1 MPDTDIHS
9 FIQTEEAYERGPGA
23 ELRQTE
29 WEFALTGDEQTQKR
43 VEELNRANKE
53 HYSHAGRFEQL
64 AEWRNQQ
71 HADPLLQRQVE
82 LLWRDYLGNQEDPAV
97 RDRLVKLQ
105 ADQMGHFNR
114 FRAQL
119 DGRDWSENDLNEALA
134 ETTDSAQA
142 QRLWEAA
149 KQVGREAEVRAIE
162 MVELNNRAARALG
175 FRDAY
180 ARNLVLSEVDEA
192 RLFDLLDGLENS
204 SDAPYRAE
212 KAKLDATLAERFG
225 VRVDALRPWHYGDPF
240 FQRPP
245 RASGPDLDPYFKD
258 KDPEALALIAVDSIG
273 LDARPILARSDNWP
287 KPGKNQHAFCTW
299 VKPDTSDIRVL
310 NNLTQSHHW
319 AGVLLH
325 ELGHALAGEYADRSL
340 PQRLVYAPNGIIAET
355 ESQTID
361 RMQNDPLWLQ
371 EAVGIDASRAE
382 QLAREMRQK
391 ARLSQMIMTRWSLV
405 QAHFERA
412 IHADPRQDLRTLWW
426 DMVERFQ
433 LVKRPDGR
441 NEPDWAA
448 KIHNANFPGHYYV
461 YILGELVVSQLN
473 RTLMDEVGGLYGH
486 PAAGE
491 FLVKRLYH
499 LGSKYDWEETAT
511 RATGKPLTVDAYV
524 GEWFE

>member
-64 AEWRNQQ
+64 AEWRNQR

-82 LLWRDYLGNQEDPAV
+82 LLWPDYLGNQEDPAV

-149 KQVGREAEVRAIE
+149 KQVGREAEARAIE

-273 LDARPILARSDNWP
+273 LDARPILA
-287 KPGKNQHAFCTW
+287 
-299 VKPDTSDIRVL
+299 
-310 NNLTQSHHW
+310 
-319 AGVLLH
+319 
-325 ELGHALAGEYADRSL
+325 
-340 PQRLVYAPNGIIAET
+340 
-355 ESQTID
+355 
-361 RMQNDPLWLQ
+361 
-371 EAVGIDASRAE
+371 
-382 QLAREMRQK
+382 
-391 ARLSQMIMTRWSLV
+391 
-405 QAHFERA
+405 
-412 IHADPRQDLRTLWW
+412 
-426 DMVERFQ
+426 
-433 LVKRPDGR
+433 
-441 NEPDWAA
+441 
-448 KIHNANFPGHYYV
+448 
-461 YILGELVVSQLN
+461 
-473 RTLMDEVGGLYGH
+473 
-486 PAAGE
+486 
-491 FLVKRLYH
+491 
-499 LGSKYDWEETAT
+499 
-511 RATGKPLTVDAYV
+511 
-524 GEWFE
+524 